1 MPKVPFNLQKDFH
14 RFDASDINAPQIGA
28 TLRDDRTRAFRIAG
42 FALLVLFCGALGV
55 VLTSAYR

>member
-14 RFDASDINAPQIGA
+14 RFDGSDINAPQIGA
-28 TLRDDRTRAFRIAG
+28 TLREDRTRAFRIAG

-55 VLTSAYR
+55 VLTSAYG